1 MTMTTNQISAD
12 ENYAHK
18 TLVENLELY
27 DGIRIGH
34 INSNGLVKKIHEI
47 KILLTEGNFDVL
59 AVTETHLS
67 CNVTNDEVTIDGY
80 EVLRKDR
87 NDGMSPW
94 GGVAVFFKDSLNV
107 SELLIDFNIESIWLN
122 IIIKG
127 QTFLLGC
134 VYRPPSDKKFLQNFK
149 LYLDH
154 INHRTNIMIVG
165 DTNFDL
171 NPCNDINKAA
181 VRDYISI
188 LNTYHLQ
195 NIIKENTRI
204 SQTSQTLI
212 DHILVTDKS
221 KVVTQGVFDPC
232 ISDHC
237 LIYIVLSF
245 KQQRKS
251 PIYIMVKNYKDVE
264 VKALQTDI
272 QQIPWS
278 VTSVF
283 DDIEDTN
290 SVWNDMYQAVLKGHV
305 KTRKV
310 KVRSNSLPWM
320 NSILR
325 KMMNRRYKL
334 LIAAQ
339 KTEKGS
345 KKRKAKELYW
355 KDNFS
360 KANSSKEFW
369 SLVKQFQGK

>member
-1 MTMTTNQISAD
+1 MTTNQISAD

-67 CNVTNDEVTIDGY
+67 CNVTNDEITIYGY
-80 EVLRKDR
+80 EMLRKDR

-107 SELLIDFNIESIWLN
+107 SEVLINFNIESIWLN

-154 INHRTNIMIVG
+154 INHRTNIVIVG

-212 DHILVTDKS
+212 DHILVSDKS

-245 KQQRKS
+245 KRQRKS

-272 QQIPWS
+272 QQVPWS

-290 SVWNDMYQAVLKGHV
+290 SVWNDMYQAVLKEHV

-310 KVRSNSLPWM
+310 KVRSNSLPWDEQY
-320 NSILR
+320 S
-325 KMMNRRYKL
+325 
-334 LIAAQ
+334 
-339 KTEKGS
+339 EKND
-345 KKRKAKELYW
+345 EQ
-355 KDNFS
+355 
-360 KANSSKEFW
+360 EI
-369 SLVKQFQGK
+369 